1 MKQKYYLVGAY
12 KTVPV
17 YFSTKQGLRLGS
29 KMDELVEP
37 TGIENL
43 EIIRELGGMGA
54 IERIVRNYEKNE
66 AREEKNK

>member
-1 MKQKYYLVGAY
+1 M
-12 KTVPV
+12 
-17 YFSTKQGLRLGS
+17 R
-29 KMDELVEP
+29 LVEP

-66 AREEKNK
+66 AREEKK